1 MTNRATIKRHAERAV
16 PEEAAEILS
25 HGLVA
30 HVGFAQDGQPFVI
43 PLAYHYD
50 AATPDIIYLHGS
62 PASRTLRHVA
72 AGNPVCITVTML
84 DGLVY
89 SRAAENHSLNYRCAV
104 CFGHG
109 VSILS
114 DAEKEARFAAMTSR
128 YIPGRTVGK
137 DYAPPTAA
145 QLRGVLMVAVQ
156 IEEMSAK
163 ARRGGPLGPLDNDP
177 DAPGSSGVI
186 NFSKEL

>member
-1 MTNRATIKRHAERAV
+1 MTNLATIKRHAERAV
-16 PEEAAEILS
+16 PDEAADILS

-30 HVGFAQDGQPFVI
+30 HVGFCQDGQPIVI

-50 AATPDIIYLHGS
+50 PATPDIIYLHGS
-62 PASRTLRHVA
+62 VAGRTLRHIA
-72 AGNPVCITVTML
+72 TGHPVCITVTML

-89 SRAAENHSLNYRCAV
+89 SRAAESHSINYRCAV
-104 CFGHG
+104 CFGRG

-128 YIPGRTVGK
+128 YIPGRTVGE
-137 DYAPPTAA
+137 DYTPPTAA

-163 ARRGGPLGPLDNDP
+163 ARRGDPLGPLDNDP
-177 DAPGSSGVI
+177 TAPGSSGVVD
-186 NFSKEL
+186 L